1 MSLGTRI
8 RDERKALGLS
18 LKQFADLVGT
28 SISSLQRVET
38 GVKSPSVHLLI
49 EIANL
54 CRKPLS
60 HFLEQE
66 LQGFKK
72 FDKVT
77 QKTIRTPD
85 YEVTIICPYGLIA
98 RDVLVSRFKGN
109 KGAVIEPQRQKG
121 YCWVYI
127 MKGSC
132 TFEHDGVA
140 HPLKAGD
147 TFYYDADRPQRLRIL
162 SPLESIR
169 ITMGR

>member
-38 GVKSPSVHLLI
+38 GARSPSVHLLI

-60 HFLEQE
+60 YFLEEE

-72 FDKVT
+72 FESIA
-77 QKTIRTPD
+77 QKTIRKPD
-85 YEVTIICPYGLIA
+85 YEVSILCPYGLIA
-98 RDVLVSRFKGN
+98 RDVLVSRFRGN
-109 KGAVIEPQRQKG
+109 KGAVIEPRRQKG

-127 MKGSC
+127 MEGDC
-132 TFEHDGVA
+132 VFEHDGVA
-140 HPLKAGD
+140 HALKAGD
-147 TFYYDADRPQRLRIL
+147 TFFYDADKPQRLRIL
-162 SPLESIR
+162 SALESIR
-169 ITMGR
+169 ITVGS